1 MDLTDPIHKKV
12 IGFSFIIFSLFSL
25 AGLYFYDAFM
35 AFILDLAKDDPDF
48 SPEVESLFSF
58 IGSIVWTLALVF
70 LIPRLLL
77 GIALVTKQK
86 WADIPSLIFGII
98 SLLNF
103 PVGTALGVY
112 CILVFT
118 AKPSRDN
125 DFERRTH

>member
-86 WADIPSLIFGII
+86 WADVPSLIFGII

-118 AKPSRDN
+118 AKAPRDN